1 MKKIGGANPAAVVFM
16 SLLSLCMF
24 TPFLIMFSTS
34 LKSMA
39 EIFSRGGLIR
49 FFIPKEVHWENY
61 ITAFTTVGNWERY
74 FYNTTYITVL
84 TVGISLCINSLAG
97 YAFARLNFPF
107 RNQLFFAGLVGM
119 MIPPQATMIPVFFIL
134 KNFPL
139 AGGNN
144 ILGQGGMGFLNTS
157 FALMGPYLAGAF
169 GVFLFRQFFLNFPQS
184 LDDAARIVG
193 ISRIGAFMRIYVPLS
208 KPVFASL
215 MVMKATQCWNEY
227 TWPLIVTRS
236 EKMRTLQLALVVFR
250 DEVGTK
256 WNLLLS
262 ATVVIIL
269 PLVVLFFLAQRS
281 FVEGIVTTGL
291 KG

>member
-1 MKKIGGANPAAVVFM
+1 MKKMKRANPAAA
-16 SLLSLCMF
+16 LCMTVLSVCMF
-24 TPFLIMFSTS
+24 IPFLILFSTS

-39 EIFSRGGLIR
+39 EILSRGGLIR
-49 FFIPKEVHWENY
+49 FFIPKEAHWENY
-61 ITAFTTVGNWERY
+61 ITAFTSVGNWGLY
-74 FYNTTYITVL
+74 FYNTIYITVL

-107 RNQLFFAGLVGM
+107 RNQLFFAGLVGL
-119 MIPPQATMIPVFFIL
+119 MIPAQATMIPVFFIL
-134 KNFPL
+134 KSFPL
-139 AGGNN
+139 VGGND
-144 ILGQGGMGFLNTS
+144 ILGRGGMGFLNTP
-157 FALMGPYLAGAF
+157 FALMGPYLAGSF

-184 LDDAARIVG
+184 LDDAAKIVG
-193 ISRIGAFMRIYVPLS
+193 ISRFGAFLRIYVPLS

-236 EKMRTLQLALVVFR
+236 ERMRTLQLALVVFK

-262 ATVVIIL
+262 ATVIIIL
-269 PLVVLFFLAQRS
+269 PLAVLFFLAQKS

>member
-1 MKKIGGANPAAVVFM
+1 MKKKNSVNPAAVVCM
-16 SLLSLCMF
+16 ALLSVCMF
-24 TPFLIMFSTS
+24 IPFLIMFSTS

-39 EIFSRGGLIR
+39 EIFSRGGFIR

-61 ITAFTTVGNWERY
+61 VTAFTTVGNWSLY
-74 FYNTTYITVL
+74 FYNTIYITVF

-119 MIPPQATMIPVFFIL
+119 MIPAQATMIPVFFLL

-144 ILGQGGMGFLNTS
+144 ILGQGGMGLLNTP

-184 LDDAARIVG
+184 LDDAAKIVG
-193 ISRIGAFMRIYVPLS
+193 ISRIGAFLRIYVPLS

-236 EKMRTLQLALVVFR
+236 ERMRTLQLALVLFR

-256 WNLLLS
+256 WNLLLA
-262 ATVVIIL
+262 ATMVIIL

>member
-1 MKKIGGANPAAVVFM
+1 MMAVVFM
-16 SLLSLCMF
+16 SLLSVCMF
-24 TPFLIMFSTS
+24 IPFLIMFSTS

-49 FFIPKEVHWENY
+49 FFVPKEVHWENY
-61 ITAFTTVGNWERY
+61 ITAFTTVGNWGRY
-74 FYNTTYITVL
+74 FYNTIRITVL

-97 YAFARLNFPF
+97 YAFARLSFPF
-107 RNQLFFAGLVGM
+107 RDQLFFAGLVGM

-184 LDDAARIVG
+184 LDDAAKIVG
-193 ISRIGAFMRIYVPLS
+193 ISRIGSFLRIYVPLS

-269 PLVVLFFLAQRS
+269 PLVVLFFFAQRS

>member
-1 MKKIGGANPAAVVFM
+1 MKKLSGTGPMAIVFM
-16 SLLSLCMF
+16 SLLSFCMF
-24 TPFLIMFSTS
+24 IPFLIMFSTS

-49 FFIPKEVHWENY
+49 FFIPKEVYWENY
-61 ITAFTTVGNWERY
+61 VTAFTTVGNWGRY
-74 FYNTTYITVL
+74 FYNTIHITVL

-184 LDDAARIVG
+184 LDDAAKIVG
-193 ISRIGAFMRIYVPLS
+193 ISRIGAFLRIYVPLS

-256 WNLLLS
+256 WNLLLP